1 MIQIIGIM
9 IGGYIFTRMLEVA
22 TTQSISVVVR
32 LFAILTILLD
42 LLCIV
47 FLLGAGSQ
55 MAAGL
60 R

>member
-1 MIQIIGIM
+1 MVQIIGIM

-22 TTQSISVVVR
+22 TTQSISAVVR

-42 LLCIV
+42 ALCIV
-47 FLLGAGSQ
+47 LLLSSGSQ
-55 MAAGL
+55 MVGM